1 MARVTIEDC
10 LEKVENRFALS
21 ITAMKRSKQLVKGAQ
36 ALSTEKDNKD
46 VVTALREIAEEKVK
60 VIYPEDPDRYWLY
73 PDIVF
78 MFFYT
83 NY

>member
-1 MARVTIEDC
+1 
-10 LEKVENRFALS
+10 
-21 ITAMKRSKQLVKGAQ
+21 
-36 ALSTEKDNKD
+36 
-46 VVTALREIAEEKVK
+46 